1 MKKTTYK
8 SIFATTF
15 IAALAAVGTMTMPA
29 AAINTKAASAG
40 TKVIHELPDCLP
52 FEVDRR
58 KEFAPVK
65 NASGTDSV
73 DTARELLRENGVT
86 L

>member
-1 MKKTTYK
+1 MSEK
-8 SIFATTF
+8 IVATNRKARFEYF
-15 IAALAAVGTMTMPA
+15 ILDL
-29 AAINTKAASAG
+29 
-40 TKVIHELPDCLP
+40 IHELPDCLP
-52 FEVDRR
+52 FEVDRQ